1 LILIQNMQRILITGG
16 AGFIGTHLSRR
27 LLALG
32 YRVRVLDTLS
42 AQVHGE
48 VPTGVDWLVAGDVE
62 FFRGSVTSPAD
73 LTRALADVDHVVHL
87 AAETGTGQ
95 SMYEVA
101 RYCEVNSMGTALLFD
116 VLGRMDGHQV
126 KRVLLTS
133 SRSVYGEG
141 AYRCDACGAEHV
153 YPGARQAA
161 QLRAHAW
168 EPLCPHCS
176 APLVAVATTERD
188 AVRPASIYAATKFAQ
203 EDLVRIACDSMGLG
217 YAIFRLQNVYGE
229 GQSLK
234 NPYTGILSIFST
246 RIRRGMQLPIFEDGK
261 ETRDFVHVSDVV
273 EALVAGL
280 RSEAPVNDVL
290 NVGSGIGTSVE
301 EVARELTVALGCTPD
316 VKVTGQFRLGDIRH
330 NFADVSR
337 LEAALG
343 VKPQVSLR
351 EGLSRF
357 AEWVKTQP
365 LPEDRLE
372 QANKELVDRKL
383 MG

>member
-1 LILIQNMQRILITGG
+1 MQRILITGG

-27 LLALG
+27 LLELG
-32 YRVRVLDTLS
+32 YQVRILDPLT

-48 VPTGVDWLVAGDVE
+48 VPTGVDWLMSGDVE
-62 FFRGSVTSPAD
+62 FIRGSVTSAAD
-73 LTRALADVDHVVHL
+73 WSRALVDVDHIVHL

-116 VLGRMDGHQV
+116 VLGRMPER
-126 KRVLLTS
+126 RVQRVVLTS

-141 AYRCDACGAEHV
+141 AYRCDGCGAEHV
-153 YPGARQAA
+153 YPGARLAD
-161 QLRAHAW
+161 QLRAHQW
-168 EPLCPHCS
+168 EPLCPHCGV
-176 APLVAVATTERD
+176 PLVAVATTEND

-246 RIRRGMQLPIFEDGK
+246 RIRRGLQLPIFEDGK
-261 ETRDFVHVSDVV
+261 ETRDFVHVADVV
-273 EALVAGL
+273 EALVAGV
-280 RSEAPVNDVL
+280 RSETPANDVL
-290 NVGSGIGTSVE
+290 NVGSGVGTSVE
-301 EVARELTVALGCTPD
+301 EVARELTVALGGTPD

-337 LEAALG
+337 LNERLG
-343 VKPQVSLR
+343 VKPQVSLS

-357 AEWVKTQP
+357 AAWVKTQP
-365 LPEDRLE
+365 LPEDKLE
-372 QANKELVDRKL
+372 QANKELVERKL